1 MWQDMQRDSQPAVFT
16 ALFAA
21 KWAEIKALW
30 WLRCSAPLVSLHRPF
45 AQVDESFRK
54 PQPPLCV
61 PPLHPKKKL
70 SGKMQQGT
78 ETPQRL
84 TLNPL
89 SRSKRITNWIS
100 MWYIHYCEILCCSP
114 LKAHHPP
121 LPSLAHT
128 PGPSTQTPAPPAPH
142 RKTAYAGSSQLG

>member
-1 MWQDMQRDSQPAVFT
+1 MRRDMQRDSQPAVFT

-30 WLRCSAPLVSLHRPF
+30 WLRRSALLVSLHRPF

-54 PQPPLCV
+54 PQPPLCGV
-61 PPLHPKKKL
+61 PPPHTQKKKKL

-78 ETPQRL
+78 ETPPRL

-100 MWYIHYCEILCCSP
+100 MWYIHYREILYCSP

-121 LPSLAHT
+121 LPSRRTHT
-128 PGPSTQTPAPPAPH
+128 RTLRPKLQHPSPP
-142 RKTAYAGSSQLG
+142 S